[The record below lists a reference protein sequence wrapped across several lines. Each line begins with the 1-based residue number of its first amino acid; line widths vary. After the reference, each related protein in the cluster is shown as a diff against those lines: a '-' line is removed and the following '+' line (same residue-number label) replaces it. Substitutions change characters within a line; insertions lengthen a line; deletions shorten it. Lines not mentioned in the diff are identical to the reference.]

1 MDQYGLNQQEF
12 AYVFGLNAFGI
23 MLMSSLN
30 KHLTTRV
37 EITKRLKAGSM
48 VQVTGASIVLIAGL
62 ISAAPLWLVMLGLF
76 LAISGIG
83 LTDQM
88 LWL

>member
-1 MDQYGLNQQEF
+1 
-12 AYVFGLNAFGI
+12 

-62 ISAAPLWLVMLGLF
+62 IPMAPLWLVMLGLF
-76 LAISGIG
+76 LAIS
-83 LTDQM
+83 
-88 LWL
+88 